1 MELNKKRLLD
11 TLCEM
16 IRIDSVSLHEKEM
29 ADWLEAYFKNRGF
42 DVYRDEAGKNFGSNG
57 GNLLIHVPGTMEG
70 EALCFNAHIDTVSP
84 GNGIE
89 PVVDGEFLV
98 SKGDTIL
105 AADDKSGIAAILE
118 AYEYIRE
125 NNIPHREMY
134 FLFTICEEQNMMG
147 SKNFDVS
154 KLPCK
159 NMVSIDGAGKPGV
172 IVTAAPAKDGIVA
185 TFKGKKAHA
194 GIEPEKGINAITM
207 ASKAIAKMTLGRID
221 AETTANIGR
230 IEGGGQ
236 TNVVTDEVFFTAEVR
251 SHSMEKLKNQVESMK
266 KACEEAAA
274 EMGGQVDF
282 AVSHD
287 YPCFVLSQ
295 ESFAFKACMA
305 AYEKEGIPT
314 STLIGGGGGDC
325 NIFAGSGITCA
336 CIASGMYDVHSSN
349 ERLNLEEFYTTT
361 RVVYTMMT
369 EKF

>member
-1 MELNKKRLLD
+1 
-11 TLCEM
+11 
-16 IRIDSVSLHEKEM
+16 
-29 ADWLEAYFKNRGF
+29 
-42 DVYRDEAGKNFGSNG
+42 
-57 GNLLIHVPGTMEG
+57 
-70 EALCFNAHIDTVSP
+70 
-84 GNGIE
+84 
-89 PVVDGEFLV
+89 
-98 SKGDTIL
+98 
-105 AADDKSGIAAILE
+105 
-118 AYEYIRE
+118 
-125 NNIPHREMY
+125 
-134 FLFTICEEQNMMG
+134 
-147 SKNFDVS
+147 
-154 KLPCK
+154 
-159 NMVSIDGAGKPGV
+159 
-172 IVTAAPAKDGIVA
+172 
-185 TFKGKKAHA
+185 
-194 GIEPEKGINAITM
+194 M

>member
-1 MELNKKRLLD
+1 MQVNEKRLLD
-11 TLCEM
+11 GLLEM
-16 IRIDSVSLHEKEM
+16 IAIDSVSYEEKPM
-29 ADWLEAYFKNRGF
+29 SDFLETYFKNKGLE
-42 DVYRDEAGKNFGSNG
+42 VYRDQAGEKFGGNGSNI
-57 GNLLIHVPGTMEG
+57 LVHIPGTMEG
-70 EALCFNAHIDTVSP
+70 EAICFNAHQDTVEP
-84 GNGIE
+84 GRGIK
-89 PVVDGEFLV
+89 PVVKDGYLV
-98 SKGDTIL
+98 SSGDTIL
-105 AADDKSGIAAILE
+105 AADDKAGIATIME
-118 AYEYIRE
+118 AYDYVKE

-134 FLFTICEEQNMMG
+134 FLFTICEELNMMG
-147 SKNFDVS
+147 IKNFDFS
-154 KLPCK
+154 KLPTK
-159 NMVSIDGAGKPGV
+159 NIYVIDSAGSPGV
-172 IVTAAPAKDGIVA
+172 MTMKNPAKVGIVA
-185 TFKGKKAHA
+185 TFTGKKAHA

>member
-1 MELNKKRLLD
+1 
-11 TLCEM
+11 M

-185 TFKGKKAHA
+185 TFKGKK
-194 GIEPEKGINAITM
+194 PTL
-207 ASKAIAKMTLGRID
+207 ASSR
-221 AETTANIGR
+221 
-230 IEGGGQ
+230 
-236 TNVVTDEVFFTAEVR
+236 
-251 SHSMEKLKNQVESMK
+251 K
-266 KACEEAAA
+266 KA
-274 EMGGQVDF
+274 
-282 AVSHD
+282 
-287 YPCFVLSQ
+287 
-295 ESFAFKACMA
+295 
-305 AYEKEGIPT
+305 
-314 STLIGGGGGDC
+314 STPSPWLPRP
-325 NIFAGSGITCA
+325 SL
-336 CIASGMYDVHSSN
+336 
-349 ERLNLEEFYTTT
+349 R
-361 RVVYTMMT
+361 
-369 EKF
+369 